1 MFIELETLKK
11 EKLVINAN
19 RIEYFTETKKGTLIV
34 FTDGLEVEVS
44 YSYDE
49 MKHIL
54 KDEKVLIDIIP
65 F

>member
-11 EKLVINAN
+11 EKLIINAN

-44 YSYDE
+44 YSYAE
-49 MKHIL
+49 MKGIL
-54 KDEKVLIDIIP
+54 NHKKVLIDLIP

>member
-19 RIEYFTETKKGTLIV
+19 RIEYFTEIKKGTLIV

-44 YSYDE
+44 YSYEE

-54 KDEKVLIDIIP
+54 KDEKILIDIIP

>member
-19 RIEYFTETKKGTLIV
+19 RIEYFTETKKGILIV

-44 YSYDE
+44 YSYEE

>member
-44 YSYDE
+44 YSYEE

>member
-44 YSYDE
+44 YSYE
-49 MKHIL
+49 EVKHIL
-54 KDEKVLIDIIP
+54 RDEIVLIDIIP

>member
-11 EKLVINAN
+11 EKLIINAN

-44 YSYDE
+44 YSYAE
-49 MKHIL
+49 MKGIL
-54 KDEKVLIDIIP
+54 NHHKVLIDLIP

>member
-11 EKLVINAN
+11 EKLIINAN

-44 YSYDE
+44 YSYAE
-49 MKHIL
+49 MKGIL
-54 KDEKVLIDIIP
+54 NHEKVLIDLIP

>member
-11 EKLVINAN
+11 EKLIINAN

-44 YSYDE
+44 YSYEE
-49 MKHIL
+49 MKGIL
-54 KDEKVLIDIIP
+54 NHEKVLIDLIP

>member
-44 YSYDE
+44 YSYEE

-54 KDEKVLIDIIP
+54 KDEKILIDIIP

>member
-44 YSYDE
+44 YSYEE

-54 KDEKVLIDIIP
+54 KDEKVLIDIIST
-65 F
+65 